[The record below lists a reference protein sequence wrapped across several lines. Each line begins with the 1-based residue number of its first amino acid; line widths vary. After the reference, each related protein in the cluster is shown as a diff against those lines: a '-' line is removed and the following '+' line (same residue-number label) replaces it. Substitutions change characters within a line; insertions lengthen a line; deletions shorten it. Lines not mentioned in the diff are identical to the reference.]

1 MARVWHGIDFLLTF
15 DMQKEK
21 IKNYFEKIKKAHDVY
36 VKCSFEKQAEIFKA
50 YSGIFEKLEEL
61 GVQREFSEC
70 LLIWGKEFLDS
81 FKEEGKQGE
90 LI

>member
-1 MARVWHGIDFLLTF
+1 MNT
-15 DMQKEK
+15 EK
-21 IKNYFEKIKKAHDVY
+21 IKLLFEKLKKAHDVY
-36 VKCSFEKQAEIFKA
+36 VKCSFEKQTEIFKA
-50 YSGIFEKLEEL
+50 YSGIFEKLEQL

-81 FKEEGKQGE
+81 FKEEGKQTQ